1 MFFLGIEALCHDR
14 PAALLGKR
22 LGLLANQSS
31 TDRHFVH
38 ARDRIM
44 SAFPGQLRCLFS
56 PQHGFFCEKQDNM
69 IESGH
74 AIDRATG
81 LRVYSLYG
89 ETRKPKAQWFAD
101 IDVLLIDLPDV
112 GTRIYTFIW
121 TVVHCLERAAET
133 GTQVI
138 ILDRPNPIGGVLVE
152 GNLLQADCTSF
163 VGRTA
168 IPMRH
173 GLTMG
178 ELARFCNRT
187 MGIGAHLEV
196 VPMQGWRRRDLFPAT
211 GLPWVFPS
219 PNMPGFASAQ
229 VYPGQVL
236 WEGTNISEGRGT
248 TLPFELF
255 GAPFVEHRAVLDKIA
270 ATPLPG
276 CLLRPLAFE
285 PTSGKWAG
293 QTCTG
298 FHLHVT
304 DAESFRP
311 YRSTLA
317 LLQALMQLYPGQFA
331 YKKPPYEYEFE
342 RLPMDLMI
350 GDQSIR
356 TGLEQGVPV
365 MELERAWAP
374 DLARFLNERSAVLLY
389 D

>member
-1 MFFLGIEALCHDR
+1 
-14 PAALLGKR
+14 
-22 LGLLANQSS
+22 
-31 TDRHFVH
+31 
-38 ARDRIM
+38 
-44 SAFPGQLRCLFS
+44 
-56 PQHGFFCEKQDNM
+56 
-69 IESGH
+69 
-74 AIDRATG
+74 
-81 LRVYSLYG
+81 
-89 ETRKPKAQWFAD
+89 
-101 IDVLLIDLPDV
+101 
-112 GTRIYTFIW
+112 
-121 TVVHCLERAAET
+121 
-133 GTQVI
+133 
-138 ILDRPNPIGGVLVE
+138 
-152 GNLLQADCTSF
+152 
-163 VGRTA
+163 
-168 IPMRH
+168 
-173 GLTMG
+173 
-178 ELARFCNRT
+178 
-187 MGIGAHLEV
+187 
-196 VPMQGWRRRDLFPAT
+196 
-211 GLPWVFPS
+211 
-219 PNMPGFASAQ
+219 MPGFASAQ

-276 CLLRPLAFE
+276 CLFRPLAFE

-356 TGLEQGVPV
+356 AGLEQGVSV